1 MQQTISKTKKPHR
14 IQLVSVGCG
23 GGNLEL
29 TRQNKKKGLHINPQI
44 PFVLRSAIN
53 NLHQFTY
60 SYFLNSLREHSNA

>member
-44 PFVLRSAIN
+44 PFVL
-53 NLHQFTY
+53 
-60 SYFLNSLREHSNA
+60 